1 MSQVQ
6 LFAMDKL
13 CYEIFY
19 LVSRVG
25 AVMRA
30 LAFHQCGLGWILVST
45 RCVGCVCRFPSLLRE
60 VFRRLLRFCPVVI
73 SQNKIDLLEFILIC
87 SACSQLVERRV

>member
-6 LFAMDKL
+6 LIAKDKL

-45 RCVGCVCRFPSLLRE
+45 RCVGCGVS
-60 VFRRLLRFCPVVI
+60 V
-73 SQNKIDLLEFILIC
+73 S
-87 SACSQLVERRV
+87 